1 MLIRTVGNLARCH
14 ACCLWAWAAILALT
28 GAAASQACAAG
39 RLISREQARHLGLE
53 RAWFSQVRL
62 DHGRSRVERAILS
75 GNRLD
80 VLTSAGVVHEFNA
93 QTGET
98 VWVASVGN
106 PNYPSL
112 GPSATESHVA
122 LVNGSTL
129 YVLDRTDGRPVR
141 IHRVGGAPGAAPALA
156 QQRVLVPLVSGRI
169 ESYPLDKEVFAPAS
183 YQSQGRAMVA
193 PLTTA
198 QGVVWST
205 DTGQVYVGRAD
216 EMRVRFR
223 LETDSDIV
231 AQAAYRKPYIYIAA
245 TSGEVFAVDEMTG
258 AKRWKYAT
266 GYPILRAPATVGDSV
281 FVTSAEPA
289 LHCVSA
295 DTGAVAWEALDVA
308 QFSAASRTR
317 VYGVDV
323 LGQLVVLDAATG
335 SILSRMKTDGSTN
348 TLVNDQTDRLY
359 LVSDDGMV
367 QCLHEIGAK
376 EPLNHNPQ
384 EAMPAEGQPAT
395 GDAAASAPTASPPP
409 QQPGAAAQPS
419 VEASPFGAPA
429 ADEGN
434 PFGDEPSDATEPGME
449 AEEPVES
456 PPAEAPPSDADDD
469 PFSA

>member
-1 MLIRTVGNLARCH
+1 MLMRTVGNPARCR
-14 ACCLWAWAAILALT
+14 ANYLWTWAVSAVIT
-28 GAAASQACAAG
+28 AAAANPAVAAG

-62 DHGRSRVERAILS
+62 DRGRSRVERAILS
-75 GNRLD
+75 GDRLD
-80 VLTSAGVVHEFNA
+80 VLTTAGVVHEFDA

-112 GPSATESHVA
+112 GPSASESHVA

-129 YVLDRTDGRPVR
+129 YVLDRADGRPVR

-156 QQRVLVPLVSGRI
+156 QQRVLVPLVNGRV

-183 YQSQGRAMVA
+183 YPSQGRAMVA

-198 QGVVWST
+198 QSVVWST
-205 DTGQVYVGRAD
+205 DTGHVYVGRAD
-216 EMRVRFR
+216 ELRVRFR

-231 AQAAYRKPYIYIAA
+231 AQAAYHQPYIYIAT
-245 TSGEVFAVDEMTG
+245 TSGEVFAVDETTG

-266 GYPILRAPATVGDSV
+266 GYPILRAPAAVGDRV
-281 FVTSAEPA
+281 FVTSGEPA

-295 DTGAVAWEALDVA
+295 DTGAVAWEAEDVA

-323 LGQLVVLDAATG
+323 LGRLVVLDAATG
-335 SILSRMKTDGSTN
+335 ATLGRMKTDSSTN

-376 EPLNHNPQ
+376 EPLHHNPP
-384 EAMPAEGQPAT
+384 AAKPAEGPPAT
-395 GDAAASAPTASPPP
+395 GDAPATSPTQQQPDAAAPTSE
-409 QQPGAAAQPS
+409 
-419 VEASPFGAPA
+419 EASPFGGPP
-429 ADEGN
+429 ADESD
-434 PFGDEPSDATEPGME
+434 PFGDEPAEAAEPGME
-449 AEEPVES
+449 AEEPVETP
-456 PPAEAPPSDADDD
+456 PPAADDN